1 MDLGRIYIIKN
12 EVNNKVYIGKTI
24 QKLEN
29 RWHDHL
35 SKWSNCR
42 KLKEAMDQ
50 LGRENFYIQILEDNI
65 PYYDLDKK
73 DFTPVKYED
82 IPSVRTYYE
91 FFKSNEGKFT

>member
-50 LGRENFYIQILEDNI
+50 LGRENFYIQILEDTFLI
-65 PYYDLDKK
+65 MIQIKK
-73 DFTPVKYED
+73 NYIISLYT
-82 IPSVRTYYE
+82 IL
-91 FFKSNEGKFT
+91 

>member
-73 DFTPVKYED
+73 EL
-82 IPSVRTYYE
+82 YYI
-91 FFKSNEGKFT
+91 SL